1 MAGKP
6 NNKYS
11 PEFKKEAA
19 EKYLSGKYGG
29 YDLLSRELGLRSSRQ
44 LKDWVRKYLLDPKL
58 LDQDGRHLGKKD
70 GVQKG
75 KPKKVNLEELSLE
88 EQVEHLKMEN
98 AILKKRRLSAKT
110 TESSKIYDHI
120 RSSGRV

>member
-44 LKDWVRKYLLDPKL
+44 LRNWVELYRQDPELLK
-58 LDQDGRHLGKKD
+58 QDGRHLGKKD

-75 KPKKVNLEELSLE
+75 KPKKVKLEDLSLE

-98 AILKKRRLSAKT
+98 AILKKAKALRKNYG
-110 TESSKIYDHI
+110 EL
-120 RSSGRV
+120 

>member
-1 MAGKP
+1 MAGKT

-11 PEFKKEAA
+11 PEFKKEAV
-19 EKYLSGKYGG
+19 EKYLSGLYGG

-44 LKDWVRKYLLDPKL
+44 FKDWVRKYLLDPEL
-58 LDQDGRHLGKKD
+58 LDQDGSHLGKKD

-98 AILKKRRLSAKT
+98 AILKKAKALRKNYG
-110 TESSKIYDHI
+110 EL
-120 RSSGRV
+120 

>member
-1 MAGKP
+1 MAGKT

-11 PEFKKEAA
+11 PEFKKEAV
-19 EKYLSGKYGG
+19 EKYLSGLYGG

-44 LKDWVRKYLLDPKL
+44 LKDWVRKYLLDPEL

-75 KPKKVNLEELSLE
+75 KPKIVKLEDLSLE

-98 AILKKRRLSAKT
+98 AILKKAKALRKNYG
-110 TESSKIYDHI
+110 EL
-120 RSSGRV
+120 

>member
-44 LKDWVRKYLLDPKL
+44 LKDWVELYRQDPELLK
-58 LDQDGRHLGKKD
+58 QDGRHLGKKD

-75 KPKKVNLEELSLE
+75 KPKKVNLEDLNLE

-98 AILKKRRLSAKT
+98 AILKKAKALRKNYG
-110 TESSKIYDHI
+110 EL
-120 RSSGRV
+120 

>member
-44 LKDWVRKYLLDPKL
+44 LKDWVELYRQDPELLK
-58 LDQDGRHLGKKD
+58 QDGRHLGKKD

-98 AILKKRRLSAKT
+98 AILKKAKALRKNYG
-110 TESSKIYDHI
+110 EL
-120 RSSGRV
+120 